1 VSLHGLTCWAEVTT
15 LEACLTITCG
25 IDWAEAHHDVALVD
39 EAGKLVAKR
48 RISDDVQGYRRLL
61 ELLAEA
67 GDSADEPIPVA
78 IETARGLLI
87 ACLRTS
93 GRKVYSINP
102 MAVARYR
109 ERHTV
114 ARAKSD
120 HADAVALANILRTDA
135 DAHRPLPADSELVQA
150 IAVLARAQQDAA
162 WNRGQL
168 SNQLRS
174 HLKQYF
180 PAALA
185 AFQVRGVGLDSRE
198 ARAVLAAAPG
208 PAAAAKLSAAR
219 LASVLR
225 TAGRQRNIDAWAQ
238 RLRAIFT
245 GEYLHQMPAVE
256 QAMGRQTAA
265 LIMQLDAACRAADD
279 LAAAAAAAFAEHQ
292 DAEILTSFPGIGPVT
307 GARVLGEIGD
317 DRARFRDARGLK
329 SYAGSAP
336 ITVASGKSLIVR
348 NRKVKN
354 QRLAAAGY
362 VWIFGALPT
371 PEIKEHY
378 DRRRAAGDRH
388 AAAMRNLFNRLLGC
402 LHHCLQTGQT
412 FDMDKAF
419 PLPEPRLEPAAA

>member
-1 VSLHGLTCWAEVTT
+1 VSLQAHSLGET
-15 LEACLTITCG
+15 LETSEAGLAITCG
-25 IDWAEAHHDVALVD
+25 IDWAENHHDVALVD

-48 RISDDVQGYRRLL
+48 RISDDMTGYQQLL
-61 ELLAEA
+61 DLLADA
-67 GDSADEPIPVA
+67 GDSAEAPIPVA
-78 IETARGLLI
+78 METARGLLV
-87 ACLRTS
+87 ACLRTT

-120 HADAVALANILRTDA
+120 HADAMALANILRTDA
-135 DAHRPLPADSELVQA
+135 AAHRPLPADSERVQA
-150 IAVLARAQQDAA
+150 IAVLARAQQDAV

-185 AFQVRGVGLDSRE
+185 AFQVKGIGLDSRE
-198 ARAVLAAAPG
+198 ARAVLAVAPD
-208 PAAAAKLSAAR
+208 PAAAAKLSIAR
-219 LASVLR
+219 LGSVLR
-225 TAGRQRNIDAWAQ
+225 KAGRQRNIEAWAE
-238 RLRAIFT
+238 RLRTVFAGGF
-245 GEYLHQMPAVE
+245 LRQLPAVE
-256 QAMGRQTAA
+256 QAMGRQTVA
-265 LIMQLDAACRAADD
+265 LVMQLDAACRAADD
-279 LAAAAAAAFAEHQ
+279 LAEAAAAAFAEHP

-317 DRARFRDARGLK
+317 DRTRFRDARGLK

-336 ITVASGKSLIVR
+336 ITIASGKSLIVR

-354 QRLAAAGY
+354 QRLAAAGC
-362 VWIFGALPT
+362 VWIFAALPT
-371 PEIKEHY
+371 PAIKEHY

-412 FDMDKAF
+412 FDPTKAF
-419 PLPEPRLEPAAA
+419 PRAETRPDLAAA

>member
-1 VSLHGLTCWAEVTT
+1 
-15 LEACLTITCG
+15 LTITCG

-48 RISDDVQGYRRLL
+48 RISDDAQGYRRLL

-67 GDSADEPIPVA
+67 GDSAGEPIPVA

-198 ARAVLAAAPG
+198 ARAVLAVAPG
-208 PAAAAKLSAAR
+208 PAAAAKLSTAR

-225 TAGRQRNIDAWAQ
+225 TTGRQRNIDAWAQ

-245 GEYLHQMPAVE
+245 GEYLHQLPAVE
-256 QAMGRQTAA
+256 QAMSRQTAA

-279 LAAAAAAAFAEHQ
+279 LAEAAAAAFAEHP
-292 DAEILTSFPGIGPVT
+292 DAQILTSFPGIGPVT

-362 VWIFGALPT
+362 VWIFGALPA
-371 PEIKEHY
+371 PEIKKHY